1 MRAPYLCAG
10 DRNSPVAVLDSAVVL
25 LRKAGPGA
33 DGAAAATREATQ
45 ARQASAEAKRAT
57 PPPARPTPEHLE
69 HLECS
74 LAAAH
79 PHVDET
85 RCTECGVLEGFRQG
99 SAGPARK

>member
-57 PPPARPTPEHLE
+57 PPPARPPAQ
-69 HLECS
+69 S
-74 LAAAH
+74 AH
-79 PHVDET
+79 PHGDET

>member
-1 MRAPYLCAG
+1 VRAPYLCAG

-57 PPPARPTPEHLE
+57 PPPARPTAQ
-69 HLECS
+69 S
-74 LAAAH
+74 AH

-85 RCTECGVLEGFRQG
+85 RCSECGVLEGFRQG